1 MMWGRWKP
9 FWPRFGNLRDKD
21 LGHIPVLRRE
31 VVELL
36 CVHPGGCYIDCTLG
50 GGGHTRAICE
60 RGGRVVGIDIDPY
73 TIPRARESLKG
84 CSEVIALINDSF
96 TNLESIVQALDLPR
110 VDGIL
115 FDLGVSSLQ
124 LEDEQRGFSFKL
136 DAPLDMRFNPQQKL
150 KAEKILNTSSK
161 DELYAILKQYG
172 EEDRAGKI
180 AHLIRESRPLSTTF
194 DLVRV
199 IQRAG
204 KKRGRIHPATKVFQA
219 IRIAVN
225 QELENLELGLAEAE
239 GILSPGG
246 RLAVISYHS
255 LEDRIA
261 KNFLRTSLS
270 LKPITPKPIR
280 PNRTEVE
287 ENPRS
292 RSAKLRVAERSAENP
307 LPPSSPPQGFS
318 PPLKI

>member
-1 MMWGRWKP
+1 
-9 FWPRFGNLRDKD
+9 
-21 LGHIPVLRRE
+21 
-31 VVELL
+31 
-36 CVHPGGCYIDCTLG
+36 
-50 GGGHTRAICE
+50 
-60 RGGRVVGIDIDPY
+60 VVGIDIDPY
-73 TIPRARESLKG
+73 AIPRARESLEG

-96 TNLESIVQALDLPR
+96 TNLKNIVHALNLPQ

-124 LEDEQRGFSFKL
+124 LEDQKRGFSFKL
-136 DAPLDMRFNPQQKL
+136 DAPLDMRFNPGQKL

-172 EEDRAGKI
+172 EEDRARKI

-194 DLVRV
+194 DLVGV

-225 QELENLELGLAEAE
+225 QELENLELGLASASDA
-239 GILSPGG
+239 LSPGG

-261 KNFLRTSLS
+261 KNFLRTSSS

-280 PNRTEVE
+280 PSRAEVE

-307 LPPSSPPQGFS
+307 LPPSPPPQGFS

>member
-1 MMWGRWKP
+1 M
-9 FWPRFGNLRDKD
+9 
-21 LGHIPVLRRE
+21 GHIPVLKNE

-36 CVHPGGCYIDCTLG
+36 CVHPGGYYIDCTLG

-60 RGGRVVGIDIDPY
+60 QGGRVVGIDIDPY
-73 TIPRARESLKG
+73 AIPRAEESLKG

-96 TNLESIVQALDLPR
+96 TDLGSIVRRLSLPR

-124 LEDEQRGFSFKL
+124 LEDEKRGFSFKL
-136 DAPLDMRFNPQQKL
+136 DAPLDMRFNPGQKL

-172 EEDRAGKI
+172 EEDRARKI

-194 DLVRV
+194 DLVKV
-199 IQRAG
+199 VQRAG

-225 QELENLELGLAEAE
+225 QELENLKLGLAEAE

-246 RLAVISYHS
+246 RLAIISYHS

-261 KNFLRTSLS
+261 KNFIRASS
-270 LKPITPKPIR
+270 LKPITPKPVR
-280 PNRTEVE
+280 PGRTEVE

-292 RSAKLRVAERSAENP
+292 RSAKLRVAERSEENP
-307 LPPSSPPQGFS
+307 LPPSLPPQGFS